1 MPSAF
6 GAFLQGVIAGY
17 GIAIPIGPIGIII
30 LELGTRRGVRV
41 AFFAGLGTASAD
53 LIYATIA
60 ALAGTF
66 LARLLAPYSS
76 LIRVVSASALI
87 VLGAWLFFHGVSAR
101 RIAEPG
107 RLTSG
112 NCLNTYCM
120 LLGLTL
126 LNPITVT
133 YFTSLMLGLKVS
145 MLSSVSVLLFIAG
158 AFLASLT
165 WQSLLACIGGYA
177 HRRLSPQLRSMTFAV
192 GNAVIIIL
200 GVAILLGF
208 HI

>member
-1 MPSAF
+1 MSLD
-6 GAFLQGVIAGY
+6 AFLQGVIAGY

-30 LELGTRRGVRV
+30 LELGTRRGFRV

-60 ALAGTF
+60 SLAGTF
-66 LARLLAPYSS
+66 LAQILAPFAL
-76 LIRVVSASALI
+76 LIRVVSAAALI
-87 VLGAWLFFHGVSAR
+87 ALGAWLFYRGVRFSR
-101 RIAEPG
+101 PTEPS
-107 RLTSG
+107 RFASG
-112 NCLNTYCM
+112 NCLNTYCL

-133 YFTSLMLGLKVS
+133 YFTSLILGLRMSVAGLGVDVS
-145 MLSSVSVLLFIAG
+145 FFIAG
-158 AFLASLT
+158 AFLASLS

-177 HRRLSPQLRSMTFAV
+177 HQRLSVRLQSATFAV
-192 GNAVIIIL
+192 GNAVIIVL
-200 GVAILLGF
+200 GIVILLGF